1 MRMAKECLIT
11 KILELRYEE
20 GRAKRLRKVRM
31 EDGSIAYMDE
41 DILKT
46 RYPEKVIEY
55 YEFLQLRFQKQ
66 NAL

>member
-20 GRAKRLRKVRM
+20 GRAKRLGKVRM